1 MSITNNLSSK
11 KFKLSILDLKNIL
24 VIIFIWSA
32 TVILVN
38 PLGNFPLNDDWAYG
52 WSVKTLLETGNFQ
65 LSDWTA
71 TNLLPQVF
79 WGALFCL
86 PFGFSFTAL
95 RFSTLTLGLIGV
107 ITTYDLLREA
117 NSSPKYSLV
126 GALIVALNPLYFV
139 LSNSFMSDVPS
150 FTFAI
155 LALYFLIRGLK
166 RNSHFE
172 ILIGIVVAF
181 VSILNRQSNLIILPA
196 FGFAYLLKKGLNSR
210 NIVKAFFP
218 TLVGIALYLSYSKWL
233 QLTERIPILYN
244 FQAKQLLKSFS
255 SGFLEIISIYSENLL
270 IFSIYLGLFL
280 FPLLIVKFPIQYHK
294 LSFTKKRISLFT
306 IFIIVAAGIVY
317 CLAAKKQMPLV
328 GNVIN
333 PFGLVYE
340 EAFLLKPISI
350 TIINIIWK
358 NITIVGLI
366 GSALLFQYFSIAF
379 FKLVNQKQNIEVE
392 KKWLLVLTLFT
403 IFMYFLPIGV
413 LKKIY
418 WFDRYLI
425 FLLPLLMMLV
435 SITTKNGSKKRI
447 ASWAVST
454 SLIMLLLYGGF
465 TISATHDY
473 LSWNRVRWQAVH
485 DLMQEFQVSPNQING
500 GFEFNG
506 WYFGNRLEKCNP
518 KYQKSPRD
526 SSGNWADFTC
536 LWGGNNY
543 KYTISLVPQ
552 IGYKVEKTYSYRK
565 WLLWSKENLYLLRQ
579 NTNA

>member
-1 MSITNNLSSK
+1 MLNLRQV
-11 KFKLSILDLKNIL
+11 DTKNIL
-24 VIIFIWSA
+24 LIISTWLAII
-32 TVILVN
+32 ILVN
-38 PLGNFPLNDDWAYG
+38 PIGDFPLNDDWAYG
-52 WSVKTLLETGNFQ
+52 WSVKTLLETGDFQ

-107 ITTYDLLREA
+107 ITTYGLLREA
-117 NSSPKYSLV
+117 NSTPKYSLF
-126 GALIVALNPLYFV
+126 GAFIVAVNPLYFV

-150 FTFAI
+150 FAFAV
-155 LALYFLIRGLK
+155 LSLYFLIRGLK

-196 FGFAYLLKKGLNSR
+196 FGFAYLLKKGLNIR

-218 TLVGIALYLSYSKWL
+218 TLVGIALYVSYSKWL

-244 FQAKQLLKSFS
+244 FQAKQLLQSFS
-255 SGFLEIISIYSENLL
+255 SGFLDIVSIYSENLL

-280 FPLLIVKFPIQYHK
+280 FPLLIVKFPIQYQK
-294 LSFTKKRISLFT
+294 LSFAKKRISLFT
-306 IFIIVAAGIVY
+306 IFLIVAAGTVY
-317 CLAAKKQMPLV
+317 FLATKRQMPLV

-333 PFGLVYE
+333 PFGLVYV
-340 EAFLLKPISI
+340 EASLLKPISLTMI
-350 TIINIIWK
+350 SIVWK
-358 NITIVGLI
+358 NITIIGLI
-366 GSALLFQYFSIAF
+366 GAALLFQYFSIAF
-379 FKLVNQKQNIEVE
+379 FKIFNQKQNTELQ
-392 KKWLLVLTLFT
+392 KKWLLILTIFIT
-403 IFMYFLPIGV
+403 FMYFLPIGV
-413 LKKIY
+413 LKKGY

-425 FLLPLLMMLV
+425 FLLPLLMILI
-435 SITTKNGSKKRI
+435 SITTTNGSKKRI
-447 ASWAVST
+447 APWAVSI

-473 LSWNRVRWQAVH
+473 LSWNRVRWQALH
-485 DLMQEFQVSPNQING
+485 DLMQESQISPNQING

-518 KYQKSPRD
+518 KYQKIPGD

-552 IGYKVEKTYSYRK
+552 IGYKVEKTYFFRK

-579 NTNA
+579 NTNV